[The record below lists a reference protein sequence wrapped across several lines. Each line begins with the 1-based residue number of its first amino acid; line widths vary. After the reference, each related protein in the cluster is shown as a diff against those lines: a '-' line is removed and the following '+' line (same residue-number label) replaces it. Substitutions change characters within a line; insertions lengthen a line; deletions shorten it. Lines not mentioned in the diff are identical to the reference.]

1 MSGSSPVETADRR
14 RDDLAQDIFLRL
26 NPLMGWLAAVFIL
39 VLVGD
44 AIVAGESPYSTI
56 FVVAGWVI
64 WGIFV
69 LDFVTRLALAPST
82 GDFLRRNWWQI
93 LFLVLPFLAFFRF
106 FIAVRV
112 ARAGRLLSAAVRGTR
127 SAAANLRDRLTTV
140 AAVTVIVILLSANV
154 LFEFGGIRPYGN
166 ALHAA
171 ALATI
176 SGEPTSISGEPTSGT
191 SAVAQLLD
199 VLLALYSVVIFA
211 AVAGTVGAFFLERR
225 AEDEKSR
232 REPLLSPDGS

>member
-1 MSGSSPVETADRR
+1 
-14 RDDLAQDIFLRL
+14 
-26 NPLMGWLAAVFIL
+26 MGWLAAVFIL
-39 VLVGD
+39 VLAGD

-127 SAAANLRDRLTTV
+127 SAAESLRNRLTTV

-176 SGEPTSISGEPTSGT
+176 SGEPTSGTSGLT
-191 SAVAQLLD
+191 QLLD

-225 AEDEKSR
+225 AEAEKV
-232 REPLLSPDGS
+232 PTGTLLSPDGS